1 MSEFDNTGDL
11 AGTEGSG
18 RKAQAKAAI
27 GQASQA
33 LKQEAQTF
41 ATAAQEKARTEAQR
55 RTETATKTLGDFA
68 NAIRRAGDELAQND
82 QSPAARF
89 IGQAADGLENFSRNL
104 AGKQPEELLDTVRD
118 FGRRHPIAFIGGAVL
133 AGLAL
138 GRFVRAS
145 DDSFGLSGGLSDDV
159 GGTPYPVATTAYSG
173 TAGSDDLEVGA
184 AGGLASAPT
193 TLAGGGLAGAGLA
206 STIDDDLG
214 VQGTDA
220 EVMAA
225 DVLGDGTE
233 DLTATDVD
241 ESGAGLDDGFGST
254 DRPAGT

>member
-1 MSEFDNTGDL
+1 MSEFDTTGG
-11 AGTEGSG
+11 AMGSGAEGSG
-18 RKAQAKAAI
+18 AKAQAKAAI

-41 ATAAQEKARTEAQR
+41 ASAAQEKARTEAQR
-55 RTETATKTLGDFA
+55 RTETATRTLGDFA
-68 NAIRRAGDELAQND
+68 NAIRRAGDELAQAD
-82 QSPAARF
+82 QSPAARL

-104 AGKQPEELLDTVRD
+104 AGKQPEELLDAVRD
-118 FGRRHPIAFIGGAVL
+118 FGRRHPVAFIGGAVL

-145 DDSFGLSGGLSDDV
+145 EEMSGLSGEV
-159 GGTPYPVATTAYSG
+159 GGAPYPIATTAYSG
-173 TAGSDDLEVGA
+173 AVGSDDLEVGA

-193 TLAGGGLAGAGLA
+193 TLASADL
-206 STIDDDLG
+206 STTMDDSLG

-220 EVMAA
+220 EVMAS

-233 DLTATDVD
+233 DMTATDLD
-241 ESGAGLDDGFGST
+241 QLGDGLGAGPTG
-254 DRPAGT
+254 RPSGV

>member
-1 MSEFDNTGDL
+1 MSEFDTTGDATA
-11 AGTEGSG
+11 AGAEGSG

-27 GQASQA
+27 GQAGQA

-41 ATAAQEKARTEAQR
+41 ATAAQDKARTEAQR

-68 NAIRRAGDELAQND
+68 NAIRRAGDELAQAD
-82 QSPAARF
+82 QSPAARL

-104 AGKQPEELLDTVRD
+104 AGKQPEELLDAVRD
-118 FGRRHPIAFIGGAVL
+118 FGRRHPVAFIGGAVL

-145 DDSFGLSGGLSDDV
+145 EDTVGMSGGLSGEV
-159 GGTPYPVATTAYSG
+159 GGGAYPLASTAYSG
-173 TAGSDDLEVGA
+173 AAGSDDLEVGA

-193 TLAGGGLAGAGLA
+193 TLASDDLAAAG
-206 STIDDDLG
+206 LG
-214 VQGTDA
+214 VQGSDA
-220 EVMAA
+220 EVM
-225 DVLGDGTE
+225 GDGME

-241 ESGAGLDDGFGST
+241 EMGAPIGESST
-254 DRPAGT
+254 GRQGT